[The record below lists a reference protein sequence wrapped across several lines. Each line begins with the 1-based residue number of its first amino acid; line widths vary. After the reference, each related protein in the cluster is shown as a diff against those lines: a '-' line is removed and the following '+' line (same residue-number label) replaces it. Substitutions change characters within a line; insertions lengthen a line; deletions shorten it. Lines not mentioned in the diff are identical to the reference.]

1 MQIKQDRSNLSNW
14 LTREVFLLAW
24 VPDSVNGFNRKKFH
38 SRYPLEYVSELRIL
52 LPHCKVLV
60 FFRYSLSCSFQAIW
74 FSARSKFWSDL
85 KLLMVIPVP
94 LLSAVLDGFNVF
106 YCRFIHRWNHSVNVA
121 GWLVMIQCCNGSERR
136 THPETL
142 NGSIVSKT
150 RRTTWHMT
158 QRFFMA
164 GPLFFRILG
173 IFFRP
178 YSHGSWQGG
187 KSLTS
192 LGVETPAV
200 A

>member
-1 MQIKQDRSNLSNW
+1 MSAWFCERFQSQEVSFEISSRICFRIK
-14 LTREVFLLAW
+14 
-24 VPDSVNGFNRKKFH
+24 DSPSSLQSFSF
-38 SRYPLEYVSELRIL
+38 
-52 LPHCKVLV
+52 

-106 YCRFIHRWNHSVNVA
+106 YCRFIHRWNHSGNVA

-178 YSHGSWQGG
+178 YSHGSWHGG